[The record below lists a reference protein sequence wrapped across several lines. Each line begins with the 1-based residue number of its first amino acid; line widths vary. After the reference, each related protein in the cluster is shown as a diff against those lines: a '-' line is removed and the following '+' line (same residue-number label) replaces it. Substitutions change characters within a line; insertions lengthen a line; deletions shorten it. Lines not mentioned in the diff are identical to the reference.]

1 MNRGCYWRFALA
13 VPQTADLVN
22 NVRDSPTASRT
33 IRFQHGRERGHYG
46 SLPGGGA
53 WSVGYERLPRGA
65 TTLNGC
71 VKAVCT
77 PSRVY
82 GTFYKVKFF
91 TRSGTAGG
99 VERALK
105 ETCRVEAS
113 IFARRLKL
121 LNFLPSFTAN
131 FAPARKKK
139 VAEGRLGAR
148 TPTRTAHCRR
158 QPHGQPHGRQTLN
171 RTILLPTKS
180 PGDPP
185 SIY

>member
-1 MNRGCYWRFALA
+1 M
-13 VPQTADLVN
+13 
-22 NVRDSPTASRT
+22 
-33 IRFQHGRERGHYG
+33 
-46 SLPGGGA
+46 
-53 WSVGYERLPRGA
+53 GYERLPRGA

-121 LNFLPSFTAN
+121 LNFLPSFTVN

-148 TPTRTAHCRR
+148 TPTRYR
-158 QPHGQPHGRQTLN
+158 QPHGHRADAK
-171 RTILLPTKS
+171 R
-180 PGDPP
+180 
-185 SIY
+185 

>member
-1 MNRGCYWRFALA
+1 M
-13 VPQTADLVN
+13 
-22 NVRDSPTASRT
+22 
-33 IRFQHGRERGHYG
+33 
-46 SLPGGGA
+46 
-53 WSVGYERLPRGA
+53 GYERLPRGA

-71 VKAVCT
+71 VKVVCT

-121 LNFLPSFTAN
+121 LNLLPSFTAN
-131 FAPARKKK
+131 FAPARKNLKK
-139 VAEGRLGAR
+139 LEVAEGRLGAR

-158 QPHGQPHGRQTLN
+158 KPHGQPHGRQTLK
-171 RTILLPTKS
+171 RTKV
-180 PGDPP
+180 
-185 SIY
+185 

>member
-1 MNRGCYWRFALA
+1 MLWKSEKSAGWIFIRSFPNTVANGGTTAHFPAVFAG
-13 VPQTADLVN
+13 TKD
-22 NVRDSPTASRT
+22 
-33 IRFQHGRERGHYG
+33 GR
-46 SLPGGGA
+46 

-82 GTFYKVKFF
+82 GTFYKVNFF

-158 QPHGQPHGRQTLN
+158 KPHGQPHGRQTLK
-171 RTILLPTKS
+171 RTKV
-180 PGDPP
+180 
-185 SIY
+185 